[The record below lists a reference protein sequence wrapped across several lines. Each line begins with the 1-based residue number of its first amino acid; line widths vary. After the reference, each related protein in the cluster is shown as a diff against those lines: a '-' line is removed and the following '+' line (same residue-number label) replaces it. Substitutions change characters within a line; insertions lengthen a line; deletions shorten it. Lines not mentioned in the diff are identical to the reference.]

1 MIRTQSQLSRHLYQ
15 FTLSRTKYK
24 GKQNEMQNVIE
35 SKEKYTLS
43 CVNSKRGADHTE
55 RDP

>member
-43 CVNSKRGADHTE
+43 CVNSKRGGRSH
-55 RDP
+55 